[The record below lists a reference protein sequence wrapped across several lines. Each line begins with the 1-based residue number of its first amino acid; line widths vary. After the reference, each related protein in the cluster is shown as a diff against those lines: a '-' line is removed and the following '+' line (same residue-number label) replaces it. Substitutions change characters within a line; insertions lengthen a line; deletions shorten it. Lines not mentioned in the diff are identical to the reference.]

1 MAETHT
7 DLADKAK
14 AAVTILLAIE
24 SVLVDVHRE
33 SPRDVLRNPAG
44 LDDTLVDL
52 INTVAVSDTS
62 PTAQADA
69 VSRELMAKVASE
81 IMKLD
86 AVMVG
91 DIAAINAMAAER
103 SVAHVAG

>member
-1 MAETHT
+1 VAETHT

-33 SPRDVLRNPAG
+33 PPRDVLRNPAG

-69 VSRELMAKVASE
+69 VSRELIANVASV
-81 IMKLD
+81 KLD